1 MCLLVFAW
9 QCHPSHRLIFAGNR
23 DEFHDRPAQGLH
35 WWQRSG
41 EALRSGE
48 AQRSDDILA
57 GRDLL
62 AGGTWLGLSRGG
74 RFGVVTNYRDLQ
86 RPVPGA
92 PSRGE
97 LLTQWLRAG
106 VSAPAFA
113 AALEARAPEYAGFN
127 LLLADAEQMV
137 YASNRAD
144 PFWRVLEPGVH
155 GLSNH
160 LLDTAW
166 PKLARTRARFDGLLA
181 QAQLP
186 LDDLERMLADREPA
200 ADSDLPSTGLT
211 PEWERML
218 SAPFIVDTRPTADA
232 RYGTRC
238 TTVVL
243 VDRDGRTRIRE
254 RRFDAT
260 GRSSGM
266 DEITFD
272 PMRADAASP

>member
-1 MCLLVFAW
+1 MCLLVFSW
-9 QCHPSHRLIFAGNR
+9 RSHPRYRLIFAGNR
-23 DEFHDRPAQGLH
+23 DEFHDRPAQALH
-35 WWQRSG
+35 WWERTG
-41 EALRSGE
+41 DRERIGDRE
-48 AQRSDDILA
+48 RTGDILA

-62 AGGTWLGLSRGG
+62 AGGSWLGLSRGG

-86 RPVPGA
+86 RPLPGA

-106 VSAPAFA
+106 VSASDFA
-113 AALEARAPEYAGFN
+113 AALAPRAHEYAGFN
-127 LLLADAEQMV
+127 LLIADTTQMV

-160 LLDTAW
+160 LLDTPW
-166 PKLARTRARFDGLLA
+166 PKLARTRARFEDIVL
-181 QAQLP
+181 QAQPP
-186 LDDLERMLADREPA
+186 LDDLESILADRAPA
-200 ADSDLPSTGLT
+200 ADADLPRTGLT

-218 SAPFIVDTRPTADA
+218 SAPFIVDARPDAAA

-243 VDRDGRTRIRE
+243 VDADGRTRIRE

-266 DEITFD
+266 EEISFD
-272 PMRADAASP
+272 PMRADAVPG